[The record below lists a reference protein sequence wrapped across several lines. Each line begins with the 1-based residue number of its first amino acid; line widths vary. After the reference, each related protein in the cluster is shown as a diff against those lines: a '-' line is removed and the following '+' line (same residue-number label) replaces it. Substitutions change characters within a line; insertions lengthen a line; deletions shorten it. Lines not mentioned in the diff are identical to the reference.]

1 MPSAILDLL
10 ADTVAGVG
18 GEIQLTD
25 ALDGLLIK
33 AQLSAVLTDASIF
46 DCGNKEGFLGANV
59 AFGMRDA
66 KTKRYLTKLI
76 IENGW

>member
-1 MPSAILDLL
+1 
-10 ADTVAGVG
+10 
-18 GEIQLTD
+18 
-25 ALDGLLIK
+25 LLIK

-59 AFGMRDA
+59 ALGMRDA

-76 IENGW
+76 IKNGW